1 MELVYYKCPDCGFVY
16 QVPEYWMDFAPEEI
30 LDMPH
35 IHLQTKLMCNE
46 TRLERVK
53 EGARSNE

>member
-1 MELVYYKCPDCGFVY
+1 VY